1 MEAKGGY
8 WGRILRVNLTTKEV
22 KVEPLPEEFPRKY
35 LGGVGFGT
43 RVLYDEVPKG
53 ANPLGPE
60 NKMIITPGLFVDT
73 GIGTG
78 SKTAFNFKS
87 PLTGGYGRSMAGAEL
102 GVQLKR
108 AGYDMLIIEGQ
119 SDEPVLLVINDD
131 EVKICLLYTS
141 PSPRD

>member
-8 WGRILRVNLTTKEV
+8 WGKILRVNLTTGEI

-43 RVLYDEVPKG
+43 RLLYDEVPAK
-53 ANPLGPE
+53 ADPLGPE
-60 NKMIITPGLFVDT
+60 NKMIITPGLFVGT

-87 PLTGGYGRSMAGAEL
+87 PLTGGYGRAMAGAKMGEEL
-102 GVQLKR
+102 KK
-108 AGYDMLIIEGQ
+108 AGYDVLIIEG
-119 SDEPVLLVINDD
+119 
-131 EVKICLLYTS
+131 
-141 PSPRD
+141 